1 MTTPDNYFSV
11 GSDLQELRV
20 QVGITQSQLAQGAG
34 LEQSRISRIEKG
46 DITPSASD
54 IQAILDHLVAK
65 GHTVAAQ
72 YNDYLNAEWRH
83 VERPSFDNPQR
94 EVITLAEE
102 TLEKIAQFMGQSDH
116 PWPLKRQIERQKAA
130 VENWSAYLGHTAH
143 QVAFVGEIGVGKS
156 TAISFLFGLIEPAS
170 GDSKKLDRVVLEAG
184 GGRTTICEVQIRP
197 GPAYGIMIQPQSEAE
212 LQNLIE
218 DFCAG
223 IWLRSKGKDAEGG
236 EQVGVSEEVQRALR
250 NMSGLTV
257 KRNRGADGKNSYQ
270 DQALELASACTT
282 EEEFRAKVLERAGFE
297 KRTRREI
304 WMEESGSKNVFK
316 QLREAFRDVNNGRVA
331 DAPLPA
337 SIDLIVPSFGSELP
351 GLNVT
356 VVDTKGM
363 DEIALRA
370 DIDAR
375 LKDLR
380 THVVLCSTFNQAPM
394 ASTQL
399 LLDNLKN
406 AHGQQV
412 DAGKVSILALPR
424 PGEALAVKDDTG
436 EPAQDDED
444 GYELKRDQILRQL
457 GAGEAGVVTG
467 VPINFFNAHDDDPA
481 VARGLIFAEVANL
494 RRSIEERLL
503 AECAAADEIIE
514 NHEQQA
520 FTSALKEVA
529 DRLGNFLDAHAGLG
543 SRVRPVHQEL
553 AQAMNEIRYA
563 STLWA
568 MTRRNG
574 DYYSF
579 NAIHYVGAGNARDAL
594 LRSANWFERL
604 QGLLDTLKKDEG
616 LALAAKTI
624 AQIESSVSVWKR
636 TFAEAS
642 RLAASEVYR
651 KPLEGDRDLWRDCA
665 SQWGQG
671 PGFKARVQAR
681 VRSWFERHTELNDE
695 LEQTMAGIWEQSVVN
710 QLARLTNEHAEPSGI
725 HGSGGNI
732 VQFKRKSV

>member
-1 MTTPDNYFSV
+1 MNFIENNFSI
-11 GSDLQELRV
+11 GSDIQSLRT
-20 QVGITQSQLAQGAG
+20 QAGITQSQLAQGAG

-46 DITPSASD
+46 DISPSTAD
-54 IQAILDHLVAK
+54 IEAILRHLVAK
-65 GHTVAAQ
+65 GSGPAA
-72 YNDYLNAEWRH
+72 DYRSYLAAAWRH
-83 VERPSFDNPQR
+83 VERPAFDNPQR
-94 EVITLAEE
+94 EVITLAED
-102 TLEKIAQFMGQSDH
+102 TLEKIASFMEQREH

-130 VENWSAYLGHTAH
+130 VENWSAYLGQTSH
-143 QVAFVGEIGVGKS
+143 QIAFVGEIGVGKS

-170 GDSKKLDRVVLEAG
+170 ADSKKLDRVVLEAG
-184 GGRTTICEVQIRP
+184 GGRTTICEVQIRR

-212 LQNLIE
+212 LQNLVE

-223 IWLRSKGKDAEGG
+223 IWLRSKGTDAEGG
-236 EQVGVSEEVQRALR
+236 ERVGVSEEVQRALR

-257 KRNRGADGKNSYQ
+257 KRSRGSDGKSVTQ
-270 DQALELASACTT
+270 DQALDLALASST

-304 WMEESGSKNVFK
+304 WIEDGSSKNVFK

-331 DAPLPA
+331 DAPLPS

-351 GLNVT
+351 GLSVA

-363 DEIALRA
+363 DEVALRA

-394 ASTQL
+394 ASTQM

-412 DAGKVSILALPR
+412 DAGKVSILALAR
-424 PGEALAVKDDTG
+424 PGEAMAVKDDTG
-436 EPAQDDED
+436 EPPLDDLD
-444 GYELKRDQILRQL
+444 GYDMKRDQILRQL

-467 VPINFFNAHDDDPA
+467 IPINFFNAHDDDP
-481 VARGLIFAEVANL
+481 VTARKLIFDEIANL
-494 RRSIEERLL
+494 RGSIEERLRSECSA
-503 AECAAADEIIE
+503 AEEIIG

-529 DRLGNFLDAHAGLG
+529 DRLGNFLDAHGGLG

-553 AQAMNEIRYA
+553 TQAMNEIRYA

-579 NAIHYVGAGNARDAL
+579 NAVHHIGAGNARDAL

-604 QGLLDTLKKDEG
+604 QGLLDTLKKDQG

-624 AQIESSVSVWKR
+624 AQIEASVVVWKR
-636 TFAEAS
+636 AFADAC
-642 RLAASEVYR
+642 RFAASEVYR

-671 PGFKARVQAR
+671 PGFKARVQLRIRA
-681 VRSWFERHTELNDE
+681 WFEKRTELNDE
-695 LEQTMAGIWEQSVVN
+695 LEQTMASIWEQSVVS
-710 QLARLTNEHAEPSGI
+710 QLARLTNEHAEPAYSQ
-725 HGSGGNI
+725 GSGRN
-732 VQFKRKSV
+732 VLPFRRKS